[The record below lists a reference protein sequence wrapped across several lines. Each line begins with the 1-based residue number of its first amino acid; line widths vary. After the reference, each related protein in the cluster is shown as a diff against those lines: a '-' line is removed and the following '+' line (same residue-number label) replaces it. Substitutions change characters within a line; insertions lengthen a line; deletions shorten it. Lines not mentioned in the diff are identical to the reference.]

1 MRHLYY
7 TIRILL
13 RGRGN
18 NIIKLVSL
26 TLGLLIGVLLFS
38 QIAYELNYEN
48 FYKEPDNV
56 VLLRNRYIKNNIPD
70 NGYDYTV
77 FYPAAA
83 DLWEALPE
91 LVESATAGLNFF
103 QPELYIGDKKLE
115 DVAIMYVDTLFFH
128 TLGLEVLKGNPREL
142 GQPGSA
148 FLSASKARELF
159 GDEDPLG
166 KTFSILRNKEI
177 TVRGIYQDIPGN
189 TVFPHNIAISMLTL
203 EELGFGR
210 GTWGRNDMYY
220 IFFRLKHPGDV
231 KVMNGQIQ
239 KAVEKYKSTRQGS
252 DTTVEYN
259 VIPLPDIHLSMPGSI
274 RLLVILGTLG
284 FSIFF
289 VSVMNYVLAAVASLG
304 HRAKAVG
311 IHKCCGAND
320 ARVLEMFLWETALFV
335 FTSALLCL
343 LLMYNF
349 REGIEDLLSVRLPDL
364 FVWQNLWVPGLTV
377 LLLFFVAG
385 VLPGRMFAHIPVTQI
400 FRRYADAKRTWKRRL
415 LFVQFVGVS
424 FIFGM
429 LLTTIW
435 QYHDL
440 TTRHL
445 GFDTERLVTG
455 KYRTEDLQGIEDAIR
470 RQPYVESV
478 VRSSESLL
486 SHYGTTRL
494 LDTKGNFI
502 CPLHFQRYSK
512 GFPQAVGMK
521 LVEGNWPSHKGEAV
535 IGRKVVEI
543 MKWEDKALGQ
553 RLPVEPGW
561 VGLDSQ
567 PTVVGVIEDIRNMGF
582 FLGQTC
588 TAFIYNDQHNFAYNV
603 RLKEPM
609 DENLIRLNTFIKET
623 YPMSTLEFTSYS
635 TIQSM
640 NYKDVYRFRNVVWI
654 TSCCI
659 LFIVLM
665 GLIGYVNNETVRR
678 SKEIAIRKVNG
689 AAAFSILYL
698 LTIDILKVAVGAV
711 VIGIA
716 FSWYVSGVW
725 LEQFADSKLLSPLWF
740 IALGIGVLLLIILC
754 VVLRAWHIANENP
767 VNSIKNE

>member
-1 MRHLYY
+1 MRQLYY

-239 KAVEKYKSTRQGS
+239 KAVEKYKSTR
-252 DTTVEYN
+252 
-259 VIPLPDIHLSMPGSI
+259 
-274 RLLVILGTLG
+274 
-284 FSIFF
+284 
-289 VSVMNYVLAAVASLG
+289 
-304 HRAKAVG
+304 
-311 IHKCCGAND
+311 
-320 ARVLEMFLWETALFV
+320 
-335 FTSALLCL
+335 
-343 LLMYNF
+343 
-349 REGIEDLLSVRLPDL
+349 
-364 FVWQNLWVPGLTV
+364 
-377 LLLFFVAG
+377 
-385 VLPGRMFAHIPVTQI
+385 
-400 FRRYADAKRTWKRRL
+400 
-415 LFVQFVGVS
+415 
-424 FIFGM
+424 
-429 LLTTIW
+429 
-435 QYHDL
+435 
-440 TTRHL
+440 
-445 GFDTERLVTG
+445 
-455 KYRTEDLQGIEDAIR
+455 
-470 RQPYVESV
+470 
-478 VRSSESLL
+478 
-486 SHYGTTRL
+486 
-494 LDTKGNFI
+494 
-502 CPLHFQRYSK
+502 
-512 GFPQAVGMK
+512 
-521 LVEGNWPSHKGEAV
+521 
-535 IGRKVVEI
+535 
-543 MKWEDKALGQ
+543 
-553 RLPVEPGW
+553 
-561 VGLDSQ
+561 
-567 PTVVGVIEDIRNMGF
+567 
-582 FLGQTC
+582 
-588 TAFIYNDQHNFAYNV
+588 
-603 RLKEPM
+603 
-609 DENLIRLNTFIKET
+609 
-623 YPMSTLEFTSYS
+623 
-635 TIQSM
+635 
-640 NYKDVYRFRNVVWI
+640 
-654 TSCCI
+654 
-659 LFIVLM
+659 
-665 GLIGYVNNETVRR
+665 
-678 SKEIAIRKVNG
+678 
-689 AAAFSILYL
+689 
-698 LTIDILKVAVGAV
+698 
-711 VIGIA
+711 
-716 FSWYVSGVW
+716 
-725 LEQFADSKLLSPLWF
+725 
-740 IALGIGVLLLIILC
+740 
-754 VVLRAWHIANENP
+754 
-767 VNSIKNE
+767 